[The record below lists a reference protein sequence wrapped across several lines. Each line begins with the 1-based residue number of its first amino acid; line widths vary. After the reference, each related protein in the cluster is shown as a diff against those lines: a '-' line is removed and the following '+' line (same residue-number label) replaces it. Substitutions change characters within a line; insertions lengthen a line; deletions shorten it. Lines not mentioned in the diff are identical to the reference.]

1 MMLEKILK
9 QIRKMEFYKIPF
21 FVIIILVS
29 FMNRALLEF
38 NINKDCLL
46 IDFLKNNIS
55 KSKNNI
61 KSFISNGCCYV
72 NDQVIIK
79 ANFLLKAGDKLVV
92 ILKQIRDKRYGLIN
106 VIYDDNYFIGI
117 NKPSG
122 LLSVST
128 NMKETDTA
136 FNIVKNY
143 YGGKLY
149 VLHRL
154 DRDTSGILLFCKD
167 EKIKDTMQDNWNAA
181 VLKRGYL
188 AVVNKISGNGT
199 IKSYLYE
206 DKNYN
211 VKSTSDP
218 KKGKLAITDYNVLK
232 CSKNYSLVQVF
243 LHTGRKNQIRVH
255 MNLIG
260 TSILGDKKYGGNK
273 AKRLYLH
280 SNIFEFIHPI
290 SGKNVLIKC
299 SSNFDI
305 L

>member
-1 MMLEKILK
+1 
-9 QIRKMEFYKIPF
+9 
-21 FVIIILVS
+21 
-29 FMNRALLEF
+29 MNKALLEF
-38 NINKDCLL
+38 DIDNDCLL
-46 IDFLKNNIS
+46 IDFLKNNIE

-72 NDQVIIK
+72 NDLVVVK
-79 ANFLLKAGDKLVV
+79 ANYLLHSGDKLVV
-92 ILKQIRDKRYGLIN
+92 ILKQIRDKKYGLIN
-106 VIYDDNYFIGI
+106 IIYEDNYFIGI

-128 NMKETDTA
+128 DKREIDTA

-143 YGGKLY
+143 VKGKLY

-167 EKIKDTMQDNWNAA
+167 EKIKNGMQDSWNDV
-181 VLKRGYL
+181 VLTRGYL
-188 AVVNKISGNGT
+188 AVVNRINGSGT

-206 DKNYN
+206 DKNFN
-211 VKSTSDP
+211 VRSCNDP
-218 KKGKLAITDYNVLK
+218 KKGKLAITNYKVIK
-232 CSKNYSLVQVF
+232 SSKNYSLLQIF
-243 LHTGRKNQIRVH
+243 IETGRKNQIRVH

-280 SNIFEFIHPI
+280 SNILEFIHPV
-290 SGKNVLIKC
+290 SGKNVYIKC
-299 SSNFDI
+299 SSDFDI

>member
-1 MMLEKILK
+1 M
-9 QIRKMEFYKIPF
+9 
-21 FVIIILVS
+21 
-29 FMNRALLEF
+29 
-38 NINKDCLL
+38 
-46 IDFLKNNIS
+46 
-55 KSKNNI
+55 
-61 KSFISNGCCYV
+61 
-72 NDQVIIK
+72 
-79 ANFLLKAGDKLVV
+79 VV

>member
-1 MMLEKILK
+1 
-9 QIRKMEFYKIPF
+9 
-21 FVIIILVS
+21 
-29 FMNRALLEF
+29 MNRAILDF
-38 NINKDCLL
+38 NIDEDCLL
-46 IDFLKNNIS
+46 IDFLKSNIL

-72 NDQVIIK
+72 NDIVVVK
-79 ANFLLKAGDKLVV
+79 ANYLLKKGDRLVV
-92 ILKQIRDKRYGLIN
+92 ILKQIRDKKYGLID
-106 VIYDDNYFIGI
+106 VIYEDNYFIGI

-128 NMKETDTA
+128 DNKEADTA

-143 YGGKLY
+143 VKGKLY

-154 DRDTSGILLFCKD
+154 DRDTSGILLFCRDKSLVD
-167 EKIKDTMQDNWNAA
+167 KMQDNWNDV
-181 VLKRGYL
+181 VLKRGYV
-188 AVVNKISGNGT
+188 AVVNKISGSGT
-199 IKSYLYE
+199 IKSYLYD
-206 DKNYN
+206 DKNFVVRSSN
-211 VKSTSDP
+211 DSKR
-218 KKGKLAITDYNVLK
+218 GKLAITEYRVIK
-232 CSKNYSLVQVF
+232 SSKSYSLVQVNIK
-243 LHTGRKNQIRVH
+243 TGRKNQIRVH

-280 SNIFEFIHPI
+280 SNVLEFIHPV
-290 SGKNVLIKC
+290 SGKNVIINC

>member
-1 MMLEKILK
+1 
-9 QIRKMEFYKIPF
+9 
-21 FVIIILVS
+21 
-29 FMNRALLEF
+29 MNRALLEF
-38 NINKDCLL
+38 NINSECSL
-46 IDFLKNNIS
+46 IDFLKNNIG

-72 NDQVIIK
+72 NNQVITK
-79 ANFLLKAGDKLVV
+79 ANYVIHSGDKLVV
-92 ILKQIRDKRYGLIN
+92 VLKQIRDKNYGLIN
-106 VIYDDNYFIGI
+106 IIYEDNYFIGI

-128 NMKETDTA
+128 DKRELDTA

-143 YGGKLY
+143 VNGKLF

-167 EKIKDTMQDNWNAA
+167 ENIKNRMQDNWNDV

-188 AVVNKISGNGT
+188 AVVNRISGKGT

-206 DKNYN
+206 DKNFN
-211 VKSTSDP
+211 VRSCNDP
-218 KKGKLAITDYNVLK
+218 KRGKLAITHYDVIK
-232 CSKNYSLVQVF
+232 SSKNYSLLQVF
-243 LHTGRKNQIRVH
+243 IDTGRKNQIRVH

-260 TSILGDKKYGGNK
+260 TSILGDKKYGGCK

-280 SNIFEFIHPI
+280 SNILEFIHPV
-290 SGKNVLIKC
+290 SGKNVFINC
-299 SSNFDI
+299 DSDFDI

>member
-1 MMLEKILK
+1 
-9 QIRKMEFYKIPF
+9 
-21 FVIIILVS
+21 
-29 FMNRALLEF
+29 MNKALLEF
-38 NINKDCLL
+38 DIDNDCLL
-46 IDFLKNNIS
+46 IDFLKNNIE

-72 NDQVIIK
+72 NDLVVVK
-79 ANFLLKAGDKLVV
+79 ANYLLHSGDKLVV
-92 ILKQIRDKRYGLIN
+92 ILKQIRDKKYGLIN
-106 VIYDDNYFIGI
+106 IIYEDNYFIGI

-128 NMKETDTA
+128 DKREIDTA

-143 YGGKLY
+143 VKGKLY

-167 EKIKDTMQDNWNAA
+167 EKIKNSMQDSWNDV
-181 VLKRGYL
+181 VLTRGYL
-188 AVVNKISGNGT
+188 AVVNRINSNGT

-206 DKNYN
+206 DKNFN
-211 VKSTSDP
+211 VRFCNDP
-218 KKGKLAITDYNVLK
+218 KKGKLAITNYKVIK
-232 CSKNYSLVQVF
+232 SSKNYSLLQIF
-243 LHTGRKNQIRVH
+243 IETGRKNQIRVH

-280 SNIFEFIHPI
+280 SNILEFIHPV
-290 SGKNVLIKC
+290 SGKNVYIKC
-299 SSNFDI
+299 SSDFDI

>member
-1 MMLEKILK
+1 
-9 QIRKMEFYKIPF
+9 
-21 FVIIILVS
+21 
-29 FMNRALLEF
+29 MNKALLEF
-38 NINKDCLL
+38 DIDNDCLL
-46 IDFLKNNIS
+46 IDFLKNNIE

-72 NDQVIIK
+72 NDLVVVK
-79 ANFLLKAGDKLVV
+79 ANYLLHSGDKLVV
-92 ILKQIRDKRYGLIN
+92 ILKQIRDKKYGLIDI
-106 VIYDDNYFIGI
+106 IYEDNYFIGI

-128 NMKETDTA
+128 DKRETDTA

-143 YGGKLY
+143 VKGKLY

-167 EKIKDTMQDNWNAA
+167 EKIKNNMQDSWNDV
-181 VLKRGYL
+181 VLTRGYL
-188 AVVNKISGNGT
+188 AVVNRINGSGT

-206 DKNYN
+206 DKNFN
-211 VKSTSDP
+211 VRSCNDP
-218 KKGKLAITDYNVLK
+218 KKGKLAITNYKVIK
-232 CSKNYSLVQVF
+232 SSKNYSLLQIF
-243 LHTGRKNQIRVH
+243 IETGRKNQIRVH

-280 SNIFEFIHPI
+280 SNILEFIHPV
-290 SGKNVLIKC
+290 SGKNVYIKC
-299 SSNFDI
+299 SSDFDI

>member
-1 MMLEKILK
+1 
-9 QIRKMEFYKIPF
+9 
-21 FVIIILVS
+21 
-29 FMNRALLEF
+29 MNRAILDF
-38 NINKDCLL
+38 NIDEDCLL
-46 IDFLKNNIS
+46 IDFLKSNIL

-72 NDQVIIK
+72 NDIVVVK
-79 ANFLLKAGDKLVV
+79 ANYLLKKGDRLVV
-92 ILKQIRDKRYGLIN
+92 ILKQIRDKKYGLID
-106 VIYDDNYFIGI
+106 VIYEDNYFIGI

-128 NMKETDTA
+128 DNKEADTA

-143 YGGKLY
+143 VKGKLY

-154 DRDTSGILLFCKD
+154 DRDTSGILLFCRDKSLVD
-167 EKIKDTMQDNWNAA
+167 KMQDNWNDV
-181 VLKRGYL
+181 VLKRGYV
-188 AVVNKISGNGT
+188 AVVNKISGSGT

-206 DKNYN
+206 DKNFVVRSSN
-211 VKSTSDP
+211 DSKR
-218 KKGKLAITDYNVLK
+218 GKLAITEYRVIK
-232 CSKNYSLVQVF
+232 SSKSYSLVQVNIK
-243 LHTGRKNQIRVH
+243 TGRKNQIRVH

-260 TSILGDKKYGGNK
+260 ASILGDRKYGGNK

-280 SNIFEFIHPI
+280 SNVLEFIHPV
-290 SGKNVLIKC
+290 SGKNVIINC

>member
-1 MMLEKILK
+1 M
-9 QIRKMEFYKIPF
+9 
-21 FVIIILVS
+21 VS
-29 FMNRALLEF
+29 FMNKALLEF
-38 NINKDCLL
+38 DIDNDCLL
-46 IDFLKNNIS
+46 IDFLKNNIE

-72 NDQVIIK
+72 NDLVVVK
-79 ANFLLKAGDKLVV
+79 ANYLLHSGDKLVV
-92 ILKQIRDKRYGLIN
+92 ILKQIRDKKYGLIDI
-106 VIYDDNYFIGI
+106 IYEDNYFIGI

-128 NMKETDTA
+128 DKRETDTA

-143 YGGKLY
+143 VKGKLY

-167 EKIKDTMQDNWNAA
+167 EKIKNNMQDSWNDV
-181 VLKRGYL
+181 VLTRGYL
-188 AVVNKISGNGT
+188 AVVNRINSNGT

-206 DKNYN
+206 DKNFN
-211 VKSTSDP
+211 VRSCNDP
-218 KKGKLAITDYNVLK
+218 KKGKLAITNYKVIK
-232 CSKNYSLVQVF
+232 SSKNYSLLQIF
-243 LHTGRKNQIRVH
+243 IETGRKNQIRVH

-280 SNIFEFIHPI
+280 SNILEFIHPV
-290 SGKNVLIKC
+290 SGKNVYIKC
-299 SSNFDI
+299 SSDFDI

>member
-1 MMLEKILK
+1 MVVL
-9 QIRKMEFYKIPF
+9 
-21 FVIIILVS
+21 
-29 FMNRALLEF
+29 MNRAILDF
-38 NINKDCLL
+38 NIDEDCLL
-46 IDFLKNNIS
+46 IDFLKSNIL

-72 NDQVIIK
+72 NDIVVVK
-79 ANFLLKAGDKLVV
+79 ANYLLKKGDRLVV
-92 ILKQIRDKRYGLIN
+92 ILKQIRDKKYGLID
-106 VIYDDNYFIGI
+106 VIYEDNYFIGI

-128 NMKETDTA
+128 DNKEADTA

-143 YGGKLY
+143 VKGKLY

-154 DRDTSGILLFCKD
+154 DRDTSGILLFCRDKSLVD
-167 EKIKDTMQDNWNAA
+167 KMQDNWNDV
-181 VLKRGYL
+181 VLKRGYV
-188 AVVNKISGNGT
+188 AVVNKISGSGT
-199 IKSYLYE
+199 IKSYLYD
-206 DKNYN
+206 DKNFVVRSSN
-211 VKSTSDP
+211 DSKR
-218 KKGKLAITDYNVLK
+218 GKLAITEYRVIK
-232 CSKNYSLVQVF
+232 SSKSYSLVQVNIK
-243 LHTGRKNQIRVH
+243 TGRKNQIRVH

-280 SNIFEFIHPI
+280 SNVLEFIHPV
-290 SGKNVLIKC
+290 SGKNVIINC

>member
-1 MMLEKILK
+1 
-9 QIRKMEFYKIPF
+9 
-21 FVIIILVS
+21 
-29 FMNRALLEF
+29 MNKALLEF
-38 NINKDCLL
+38 DIDNDCLL
-46 IDFLKNNIS
+46 IDFLKNNIE

-72 NDQVIIK
+72 NDLVVVK
-79 ANFLLKAGDKLVV
+79 ANYLLHSGDKLVV
-92 ILKQIRDKRYGLIN
+92 ILKQIRDKKYGLIN
-106 VIYDDNYFIGI
+106 IIYEDNYFIGI

-128 NMKETDTA
+128 DKRETDTA

-143 YGGKLY
+143 VKGKLY

-167 EKIKDTMQDNWNAA
+167 EKIKNNMQDSWNDV
-181 VLKRGYL
+181 VLTRGYL
-188 AVVNKISGNGT
+188 AVVNRINGSGT

-206 DKNYN
+206 DKNFN
-211 VKSTSDP
+211 VRSCNDP
-218 KKGKLAITDYNVLK
+218 KKGKLAITNYKVIK
-232 CSKNYSLVQVF
+232 SSKNYSLLQIF
-243 LHTGRKNQIRVH
+243 IETGRKNQIRVH

-280 SNIFEFIHPI
+280 SNILEFIHPV
-290 SGKNVLIKC
+290 SGKNVYIKC
-299 SSNFDI
+299 SSDFDI

>member
-1 MMLEKILK
+1 M
-9 QIRKMEFYKIPF
+9 
-21 FVIIILVS
+21 VS
-29 FMNRALLEF
+29 FMNKALLEF
-38 NINKDCLL
+38 DIDNDCLL
-46 IDFLKNNIS
+46 IDFLKNNIE

-72 NDQVIIK
+72 NDLVVVK
-79 ANFLLKAGDKLVV
+79 ANYLLHSGDKLVV
-92 ILKQIRDKRYGLIN
+92 ILKQIRDKKYGLIDI
-106 VIYDDNYFIGI
+106 IYEDNYFIGI

-128 NMKETDTA
+128 DKREIDTA

-143 YGGKLY
+143 VKGKLY

-167 EKIKDTMQDNWNAA
+167 EKIKNSMQDSWNDV
-181 VLKRGYL
+181 VLTRGYL
-188 AVVNKISGNGT
+188 AVVNRINGSGT

-206 DKNYN
+206 DKNFN
-211 VKSTSDP
+211 VRSCNDP
-218 KKGKLAITDYNVLK
+218 KKGKLAITNYKVIK
-232 CSKNYSLVQVF
+232 SSKNYSLLQIF
-243 LHTGRKNQIRVH
+243 IETGRKNQIRVH

-280 SNIFEFIHPI
+280 SNILEFIHPV
-290 SGKNVLIKC
+290 SGKNVYIKC
-299 SSNFDI
+299 SSDFDI

>member
-1 MMLEKILK
+1 
-9 QIRKMEFYKIPF
+9 
-21 FVIIILVS
+21 
-29 FMNRALLEF
+29 MNRALLEF
-38 NINKDCLL
+38 NIDKDCLL
-46 IDFLKNNIS
+46 IEFLKNNIE

-106 VIYDDNYFIGI
+106 VIYEDNYFIGI

-128 NMKETDTA
+128 NMKEADTA

-167 EKIKDTMQDNWNAA
+167 EKIKDTMQDNWNDV

-188 AVVNKISGNGT
+188 AVVNKISGNGA

>member
-1 MMLEKILK
+1 M
-9 QIRKMEFYKIPF
+9 
-21 FVIIILVS
+21 LVS

-38 NINKDCLL
+38 NIVSECLL
-46 IDFLKNNIS
+46 IDFLKNNIE

-72 NDQVIIK
+72 NGSVVVK
-79 ANFLLKAGDKLVV
+79 ANHVLNSGDKLVI
-92 ILKQIRDKRYGLIN
+92 ILKQIRDKKYGLIDI
-106 VIYDDNYFIGI
+106 IYEDNFFIGI

-128 NMKETDTA
+128 NKKEIDTA

-143 YGGKLY
+143 VNGKLF

-154 DRDTSGILLFCKD
+154 DRDTSGILLFCRDRDICDK
-167 EKIKDTMQDNWNAA
+167 MQDNWND
-181 VLKRGYL
+181 VILKRGYL

-199 IKSYLYE
+199 VKSYLYE

-211 VKSTSDP
+211 VKSSNDS
-218 KKGKLAITDYNVLK
+218 KKGKLAITHYSVIK
-232 CSKNYSLVQVF
+232 SSKNYSLLQVF
-243 LHTGRKNQIRVH
+243 IDTGRKNQIRVH
-255 MNLIG
+255 MNVIG

-280 SNIFEFIHPI
+280 SNILEFIHPI
-290 SGKNVLIKC
+290 TGKNIC
-299 SSNFDI
+299 ITCNSNFDI

>member
-1 MMLEKILK
+1 M
-9 QIRKMEFYKIPF
+9 FGD
-21 FVIIILVS
+21 

-38 NINKDCLL
+38 NIDKDCLL
-46 IDFLKNNIS
+46 IDFLKCNIE

-72 NDQVIIK
+72 NDLVITK
-79 ANFLLKAGDKLVV
+79 ANYLLKTGDRLVV
-92 ILKQIRDKRYGLIN
+92 ILKQIRDKNYGLIN
-106 VIYDDNYFIGI
+106 IIYEDNYFIGI

-122 LLSVST
+122 LLSVSDIKG
-128 NMKETDTA
+128 NVSAYD
-136 FNIVKNY
+136 IVKKY
-143 YGGKLY
+143 VGGKLF

-154 DRDTSGILLFCKD
+154 DRDTSGILLFCRDKGIV
-167 EKIKDTMQDNWNAA
+167 EKMQDNWNEV

-188 AVVNKISGNGT
+188 AIVNRISGSGT

-206 DKNYN
+206 DKNFN
-211 VKSTSDP
+211 VKSCNDS
-218 KKGKLAITDYNVLK
+218 KKGKLAITHYSVVK
-232 CSKNYSLVQVF
+232 SSKNYSLLQVF
-243 LHTGRKNQIRVH
+243 IDTGRKNQIRVH

-280 SNIFEFIHPI
+280 SNILEFIHPV
-290 SGKNVLIKC
+290 SGKNVYIKC
-299 SSNFDI
+299 DSDFDI